1 MNNFTETRMDI
12 LTNKEIENNLPHSNK
27 VESRIFSTL
36 LDDDRVVASYKMYWL
51 LGILDEVCEG
61 KEEIE
66 FNRIIAR
73 MIVYAW
79 YPTLQ
84 YRLSFGSFD
93 NLKKPINY
101 IAETLGFKPNC
112 DEAKLLAAITASE
125 DKELQRMI
133 KDLTYHVPYRLIS
146 PFFKKQLEG
155 VKDSSKNKLIVELSI
170 ESETCLYKI
179 IKDKII
185 LNTGWADY
193 LKENYRVIKS
203 WIYYKII
210 VFLQKRNP
218 NTPAVALKLEA
229 PKIRKLS
236 SATKLWNEIVIA
248 KNIKDI
254 YTGKEFYS
262 ENYEEYGVFS
272 IDHFIPWS
280 FVLHDQFWNLTPT
293 FKNINSKKN
302 DDLLLYDKYIGDFCD
317 IQYEAFMYV
326 CEKKVNSALEEYM
339 DAFRLEDIY
348 EFYRH
353 CNKEIF
359 NSQLKKCISPLYQI
373 AVNQGFQV
381 RENLL

>member
-12 LTNKEIENNLPHSNK
+12 LTNKEIENNLPYSNK
-27 VESRIFSTL
+27 VESRVFSTL

-61 KEEIE
+61 KEEIQ

-84 YRLSFGSFD
+84 YKLSFGSFD

-101 IAETLGFKPNC
+101 IAETFGFKPNC
-112 DEAKLLAAITASE
+112 DELKLLEAITISG
-125 DKELQRMI
+125 DKELQKMI

-185 LNTGWADY
+185 LNAGWANY

-218 NTPAVALKLEA
+218 NTPAIALKLEA

-236 SATKLWNEIVIA
+236 GATKLWNEIVIA
-248 KNIKDI
+248 KSIKDI
-254 YTGKEFYS
+254 YTGKEFHS
-262 ENYEEYGVFS
+262 ENYDEYGVFS

-353 CNKEIF
+353 CNKEMF

-381 RENLL
+381 RESLL